1 MIHFKYLLPFIILS
15 FCVSCTSDIA
25 NDLDNVNDS
34 LASIQID
41 TLLNEVLIDTTSVLP
56 DSLVKEG
63 YVEETKALATVIEKK
78 FGVQWDFCD
87 CVVKNDSINKVM
99 SDLEGVSD
107 EQVDLIFVRWDE
119 IEQHCK
125 ELLTAPNTTPEE
137 RSRYSRKVK
146 RCLRKAGV
154 K

>member
-1 MIHFKYLLPFIILS
+1 MTFQKISISILS
-15 FCVSCTSDIA
+15 VLFLIGCNTSTP
-25 NDLDNVNDS
+25 NESDNLTDS
-34 LASIQID
+34 LDVIEID
-41 TLLNEVLIDTTSVLP
+41 TVVNEVVVDTVSVLP
-56 DSLVKEG
+56 DSLLKEG
-63 YVEETKALATVIEKK
+63 YVEETKELASVIEEK
-78 FGVQWDFCD
+78 FGIQWDFCD

-107 EQVDLIFVRWDE
+107 DQVDLIFARWDE

-137 RSRYSRKVK
+137 RSKYSRKVN
-146 RCLRKAGV
+146 RCLKNAGV